1 MTNQGDRVFLK
12 KETII
17 NEEKGLWNE
26 VFYHSSTKRR
36 KRYIHP
42 RRIQGPDRGIVIHF
56 RLK

>member
-1 MTNQGDRVFLK
+1 MERGLLSFK
-12 KETII
+12 Y
-17 NEEKGLWNE
+17 EEE
-26 VFYHSSTKRR
+26 